1 MEGWGTYPRTR
12 FRGGEYNKFPIQ
24 RRYLA
29 LQGEVLH
36 LSPGNEKIER
46 PLARLKEEITDYYI
60 IKVNG
65 NSAGGIRIRRYEEGS
80 LCKVGPLF
88 ILPEYQNKKIAQKV
102 FAIIEKNIDRK
113 MAGYWTQYYKKKG
126 IVIYMKK

>member
-1 MEGWGTYPRTR
+1 MRRRRKIVDKNRSISIKYKQHKFKNWGKKYQD
-12 FRGGEYNKFPIQ
+12 FD
-24 RRYLA
+24 
-29 LQGEVLH
+29 

-46 PLARLKEEITDYYI
+46 TLARLKEEITDYYI